1 MQINRAI
8 MSVIHPATMLIAG
21 GTGSGKSVFT
31 RSLLANHKQTFS
43 NLPAAPKIVWCY
55 GIFQQSFRNQI
66 PNTRTKYHEGMI
78 DEEYLQINKPDVV
91 VIDDMMTEKANDSFV
106 HNLFT
111 KISHHMSIT
120 VIFITQ
126 NMYEKGQCKM
136 KRNAHY
142 LVMMRSPS
150 DKSQIL
156 TLSRQLYP
164 GNSKFF
170 LEAYDDSTKQKF
182 GYLFIDV
189 SPNSEDKTRLK
200 TDIIPRSGKLAI
212 TVYVP
217 K

>member
-1 MQINRAI
+1 MTVN
-8 MSVIHPATMLIAG
+8 HPATMLVCG

-31 RSLLANHKQTFS
+31 RALISNHKLTF
-43 NLPAAPKIVWCY
+43 NGLTKTPKVLWCY
-55 GIFQQSFRNQI
+55 GIYQNSFATSI
-66 PNTRTKYHEGMI
+66 PNTASKFHEGLV
-78 DEEYLQINKPDVV
+78 DEDQLKQLRPDIL
-91 VIDDMMTEKANDSFV
+91 VIDDMMTEKANDAFV

-156 TLSRQLYP
+156 TLARQLYP
-164 GNSKFF
+164 GGSRFF
-170 LEAYDDSTKQKF
+170 IEAYNDATSRKF

-189 SPNSEDKTRLK
+189 SPSSEEQTRLQ
-200 TDIIPRSGKLAI
+200 TDIIPIRGNLR
-212 TVYVP
+212 TVVYVP

>member
-1 MQINRAI
+1 
-8 MSVIHPATMLIAG
+8 MSVCHPATIIVCG

-31 RSLLANHKQTFS
+31 RALLENHQLTFLGLPKQ
-43 NLPAAPKIVWCY
+43 PKILWCY
-55 GIFQQSFRNQI
+55 GIYQDIFKKGLKSASSLFHDGLVNE
-66 PNTRTKYHEGMI
+66 TELDHLE
-78 DEEYLQINKPDVV
+78 PDIL
-91 VIDDMMTEKANDSFV
+91 VIDDMMTEKANDTFV

-111 KISHHMSIT
+111 KISHHKKIT

-156 TLSRQLYP
+156 TLARQLYP
-164 GNSKFF
+164 GKAKFF
-170 LEAYDDSTKQKF
+170 TEAYNDATSKRF

-189 SPNSEDKTRLK
+189 SPTSEERTRLQ
-200 TDIIPRSGKLAI
+200 TNIIPI
-212 TVYVP
+212 NNQFHPVIYTP

>member
-1 MQINRAI
+1 
-8 MSVIHPATMLIAG
+8 MSLIHPATCLISG

-31 RSLLANHKQTFS
+31 RSLIESHRQTFVG
-43 NLPAAPKIVWCY
+43 LPPTPKVLWCY
-55 GIFQQSFRNQI
+55 GIFQDAFRKAIQ
-66 PNTRTKYHEGMI
+66 NTASLFHEGMV
-78 DEEYLQINKPDVV
+78 DEEYLKTAKPDVL
-91 VIDDMMTEKANDSFV
+91 VIDDMMSEKANDTFV

-111 KISHHMSIT
+111 KISHHRKIT

-156 TLSRQLYP
+156 TLARQLYP

-170 LEAYDDSTKQKF
+170 LDAYNDATKHKF

-189 SPNSEDKTRLK
+189 SPNSEEETRLQ
-200 TDIIPRSGKLAI
+200 TNILPLPGKLSRAPI
-212 TVYVP
+212 VYVS